1 MRVISLP
8 DSGSLNEIISFTIYS
23 LRKLLNSF
31 KPAFSSAS
39 TKNFEDPS
47 IMGGS
52 SALISIKM
60 LSISKPTKAAKT
72 CSVVFNL
79 TPSFSRV
86 VPLCVLTTYFAR
98 ASISGLSAKSTLLN
112 IYPVFSFAG

>member
-1 MRVISLP
+1 
-8 DSGSLNEIISFTIYS
+8 
-23 LRKLLNSF
+23 
-31 KPAFSSAS
+31 
-39 TKNFEDPS
+39 
-47 IMGGS
+47 MGGS
-52 SALISIKM
+52 AALISIKM

-98 ASISGLSAKSTLLN
+98 ASISGLSPKSTLLN
-112 IYPVFSFAG
+112 NIPLYSSPGNIVTFEFLPECSPIPLKEIGF